1 MKLYAIRD
9 LKADSFQQVW
19 QAANDEVAIRQ
30 FGILCKDNSTL
41 FGMCPTDFDLYL
53 LGDYDEKSGDII
65 SHVVSLVNG
74 NALIKPV
81 FSEVKHD
88 GNI

>member
-1 MKLYAIRD
+1 MKLYSIRD

-30 FGILCKDNSTL
+30 FSIICKDKNTL
-41 FGMCPTDFDLYL
+41 FGMCPNDFDLYS
-53 LGDYDEKSGDII
+53 LGEFDEKSGEITP
-65 SHVVSLVNG
+65 HTVSLVNG
-74 NALIKPV
+74 ASILGGQ
-81 FSEVKHD
+81 D

>member
-30 FGILCKDNSTL
+30 FGILCKDNTTL
-41 FGMCPTDFDLYL
+41 FGMCPNDFDLYA
-53 LGDYDEKSGDII
+53 LGNYDEKSGEIQP
-65 SHVVSLVNG
+65 HTASLVNG
-74 NALIKPV
+74 ASILGGQN
-81 FSEVKHD
+81 

>member
-30 FGILCKDNSTL
+30 FGILCKDNTTL
-41 FGMCPTDFDLYL
+41 FGMCPNDFDLYA
-53 LGDYDEKSGDII
+53 LGEYNDKSGEITP
-65 SHVVSLVNG
+65 HTVVLVNG
-74 NALIKPV
+74 ATILGGQN
-81 FSEVKHD
+81 

>member
-30 FGILCKDNSTL
+30 FGIICKDKTTL
-41 FGMCPTDFDLYL
+41 FGMCPNDFDLYA
-53 LGDYDEKSGDII
+53 LGEYDEKSGEIAP
-65 SHVVSLVNG
+65 HTVALVNG
-74 NALIKPV
+74 ASILGGN
-81 FSEVKHD
+81 D
-88 GNI
+88 NGNI

>member
-9 LKADSFQQVW
+9 LKADGFQQVW

-30 FGILCKDNSTL
+30 FKIICDDKTTL
-41 FGMCPTDFDLYL
+41 YGMCPNDFDLYS
-53 LGDYDEKSGDII
+53 LGEYNDKTGDIVP
-65 SHVVSLVNG
+65 HTVCLVNG
-74 NALIKPV
+74 STLIGG
-81 FSEVKHD
+81 VKD

>member
-41 FGMCPTDFDLYL
+41 FGMCPQDFDLYA
-53 LGDYDEKSGDII
+53 LGTYDEKSGDIDP
-65 SHVVSLVNG
+65 HTVALVNG
-74 NALIKPV
+74 ASIGGKDN
-81 FSEVKHD
+81 